1 MPKSTRPTIRIHNIE
16 TGEVIDREMT
26 DDEFSQYE
34 ADKIDQLS
42 IKAEIQTRAV
52 EKQAIL
58 DRLGLTSDEVKL
70 LLG

>member
-1 MPKSTRPTIRIHNIE
+1 MAKSTRPTVRIHNIE
-16 TGEVIDREMT
+16 SGEVIDREMT